1 MNNQEE
7 DGRDSSMNSWFIG
20 GAFFLTFYVLAPV
33 PIRWFFEKNMLPES
47 MVKAF
52 HLGWAP
58 LAHLYDQVPAVRH
71 FYDVLFKML
80 P

>member
-1 MNNQEE
+1 MNNYKE
-7 DGRDSSMNSWFIG
+7 DGGDSPVNTWFIG

-52 HLGWAP
+52 LLGWAP
-58 LAHLYDQVPAVRH
+58 LAHLYDQVPAVCH